1 MSGFN
6 QNLMNI
12 NFNQLIDVE
21 IFNLLLHSS

>member
-12 NFNQLIDVE
+12 NFNQLIGVE